1 MYFVSSSA
9 VLTDLTLETH
19 YSVETFQQNN
29 IWKELV
35 AHADGGFRRKVCIL
49 IFSAIVVVQ

>member
-1 MYFVSSSA
+1 MSSSA